1 MRAVRLC
8 AAVLVALLLL
18 VFTGTSSARSDDLNR
33 VAIIGDSLTTGYG
46 VPPGAGYADW
56 LEARTPG
63 DNVLPV
69 AVNGA
74 TALRWNVEYPQQL
87 EPIRAWQPRTVLI
100 ALGGN
105 EYFIARSPADY
116 AQHLRE
122 LTNRVRQLAPTARII
137 YLHYYEIGIRD
148 PAVCDVAGYCRP
160 ASPPPSWFSYGVAMR
175 DVAAGYY
182 IDNAE
187 ERAWSAYLGPD
198 RVHLTVYGHWLFAQ
212 SVANLMLRCC

>member
-1 MRAVRLC
+1 MTRLSV
-8 AAVLVALLLL
+8 AALVALLLL
-18 VFTGTSSARSDDLNR
+18 VFSGTSHARSDDLNR

-56 LEARTPG
+56 IEARTPG

-69 AVNGA
+69 AVHGA
-74 TALRWNVEYPQQL
+74 TALRWLVEYPQQL

-137 YLHYYEIGIRD
+137 YLHYYEIGVRD
-148 PAVCDVAGYCRP
+148 PTVCDVAGYCQP
-160 ASPPPSWFSYGVAMR
+160 ASPPPSWFAYGVAMR

-187 ERAWSAYLGPD
+187 ERAWSAYLRPD
-198 RVHLTVYGHWLFAQ
+198 RHLTAYGHWLFAQ